1 MVTERV
7 FLTVYRLPDDM
18 KSIPIGVQSFTK
30 VRDLDLYY
38 VDKTG
43 LIDSILNDAGTEVF
57 LFTRP
62 RRFGK
67 SLNLSMLDAYLNIR
81 YKGNTWFDGLSIS
94 ERRPDDP
101 LKNSFPVICLDMK
114 DLNVEDYDRFVNSFR
129 KKLATLYFQYD
140 YLDGSPK
147 LKSLYQ
153 KRYSDV
159 MEERSD
165 EEDLTNSILYLSQ
178 MLELY
183 HGVKPIILIDEYDN
197 PLNSS
202 YGLDSHGKILGFL
215 KRLYSSAF
223 KGGAARTSV
232 ITGVMQVS
240 KESIFSGLNNISVNN
255 VFSTE
260 SDEMFGFTS
269 DEVNQLCIDYGH
281 PEKFEEARQ
290 WYDGYVFGDSEIYNP
305 WSVLNYVKSGF
316 IPDEYW
322 AGTSGNSIIRTLLDR
337 ADAAVFDDLKVLGE
351 GGSISRKID
360 TRISFAEMEDVN
372 GIYSVMTLSGYLKA
386 VPSGKNYLL
395 SIPNMEMYRVFGRM
409 VAAGFDNRIVDVL
422 DTFCYSVTDGDADGI
437 SDSLSSLLMSVLS
450 SRILDHE
457 HSYQAFVA
465 GMLLT
470 LCGRYSMFADGERGK
485 GYYDILLKANRSSD
499 RHIIMELKRS
509 DPNADDDTMEE
520 LSLTAIQQIREREYF
535 HGLKGEVLMY
545 GISVRGKDV
554 VVSSETVSL

>member
-1 MVTERV
+1 MDEYPVHMR
-7 FLTVYRLPDDM
+7 
-18 KSIPIGVQSFTK
+18 SIPIGVQSFIK
-30 VRDLDLYY
+30 VRELDLYY
-38 VDKTG
+38 VDKTD
-43 LIDSILNDAGTEVF
+43 LIDTILNDVDTEVF
-57 LFTRP
+57 LYTRP

-67 SLNLSMLDAYLNIR
+67 SLNLSMLDAYLNMK
-81 YKGNTWFDGLSIS
+81 YKGNTWFDGLSVS
-94 ERRPDDP
+94 EKRPNDS
-101 LKNSFPVICLDMK
+101 LKNSFPVISLDMK
-114 DLNVEDYDRFVNSFR
+114 DLNVDNYERFVNSFR

-153 KRYSDV
+153 KRFSDV

-165 EEDLTNSILYLSQ
+165 EEDLTNSLLYLSQ
-178 MLELY
+178 MLELH

-202 YGLDSHGKILGFL
+202 YGSDSHGEILEFL

-232 ITGVMQVS
+232 ITGVMQIS

-269 DEVNQLCIDYGH
+269 DEVRQLCIDYGH
-281 PEKFEEARQ
+281 PGKYEEARQ

-322 AGTSGNSIIRTLLDR
+322 AGTSGNSIIGSLLDK
-337 ADAAVFDDLKVLGE
+337 ADRAVFDDLKVLGE
-351 GGSISRKID
+351 GGSISHNID
-360 TRISFAEMEDVN
+360 ARISFAEMGDVN

-386 VPSGKNYLL
+386 VPSGRKYLL

-409 VAAGFDNRIVDVL
+409 VTSGFSDPVIDVL
-422 DTFCYSVTDGDADGI
+422 DTFCDSVTDGDADGI
-437 SDSLSSLLMSVLS
+437 SESLSSLLMSVLS

-457 HSYQAFVA
+457 HSHQAFVA
-465 GMLLT
+465 GMLLKF
-470 LCGRYSMFADGERGK
+470 CGRYSMYADGERGK
-485 GYYDILLKANRSSD
+485 GYYDILLRANRPSD
-499 RHIIMELKRS
+499 RHIVMEFKRV
-509 DPNADDDTMEE
+509 DPDVCDETMEE
-520 LSLTAIQQIREREYF
+520 TSLEAIRQIRDREYF
-535 HGLKGEVLMY
+535 HGLDGEVLMY
-545 GISVRGKDV
+545 GIVVRGKDV
-554 VVSSETVSL
+554 AVSSETTTP

>member
-1 MVTERV
+1 MR
-7 FLTVYRLPDDM
+7 
-18 KSIPIGVQSFTK
+18 SIPIGVQSFIK

-43 LIDSILNDAGTEVF
+43 LIDSILNDAVTKVF
-57 LFTRP
+57 LYTRP

-94 ERRPDDP
+94 ERRPDDE
-101 LKNSFPVICLDMK
+101 LKNSIPVMK
-114 DLNVEDYDRFVNSFR
+114 IDL
-129 KKLATLYFQYD
+129 K
-140 YLDGSPK
+140 GI
-147 LKSLYQ
+147 
-153 KRYSDV
+153 
-159 MEERSD
+159 D
-165 EEDLTNSILYLSQ
+165 EEDYAGFLDCIHVKITDLYVHFNYLLGSDRVDQVYKDRFERVMGQHPTESELSFSIRHLSE
-178 MLELY
+178 MLEMH
-183 HGVKPIILIDEYDN
+183 HGVKPVILIDEYDN
-197 PLNSS
+197 PLNST
-202 YGLDSHGKILGFL
+202 YGKEHHGKVLGFL
-215 KRLYSSAF
+215 KRMLSNAL
-223 KGGAARTSV
+223 KGNESLGFAV
-232 ITGVMQVS
+232 ITGVMLVS

-281 PEKFEEARQ
+281 PERFEEARQ
-290 WYDGYVFGDSEIYNP
+290 WYEGYVFGDSEIYNP
-305 WSVLNYVKSGF
+305 WSIMNYVKSGF
-316 IPDEYW
+316 TPDEYW

-351 GGSISRKID
+351 GGSISRD
-360 TRISFAEMEDVN
+360 MDSRISFAEMEDVN

-386 VPSGKNYLL
+386 VPSGNRYLL

-409 VAAGFDNRIVDVL
+409 VTAGFDNRIVVFL
-422 DTFCYSVTDGDADGI
+422 DTFCDSVTDGDADGI

-450 SRILDHE
+450 SRVLDHE

-485 GYYDILLKANRSSD
+485 GYYDILLKANRPSD
-499 RHIIMELKRS
+499 RNIIMELKK
-509 DPNADDDTMEE
+509 ADTDTGDETMKE
-520 LSLTAIQQIREREYF
+520 LSLAAIQQIRDREYF

-545 GISVRGKDV
+545 GIAVRGKDV
-554 VVSSETVSL
+554 MVSSDTVSL